1 MLRRK
6 KKERGSSDGSGPD
19 TPGAETGAEASG
31 GPPPGTG
38 EPATQAHDGAG
49 PGDDPT
55 AMAEQPAVQ
64 AEEPSALTEESTA
77 APSPEPAAS
86 AEPTP
91 SAKPAASTFG
101 PPPPPS
107 GGDFEERLPP
117 SFYFEGVI
125 KPSPVPTRDE
135 LERQAEADFR
145 AAIAPSLEPLRE
157 LVPEA
162 SSPDEAMRV
171 LAERQGEA
179 LVDEE
184 GAKLSSRDKYRN
196 ETSVYYR
203 IRTHFDKPSRRP
215 GLRREWQP
223 PSGLASP
230 QRESSGRR
238 SSR

>member
-6 KKERGSSDGSGPD
+6 KKEQASSDGSGPD
-19 TPGAETGAEASG
+19 TAGAETGAEASG
-31 GPPPGTG
+31 GPPPGT
-38 EPATQAHDGAG
+38 EETVTQAHDGAG

-55 AMAEQPAVQ
+55 AMAEQSAAT
-64 AEEPSALTEESTA
+64 AEEPSAPAEEPFAA
-77 APSPEPAAS
+77 APPEPAPS
-86 AEPTP
+86 AE
-91 SAKPAASTFG
+91 PAASTFG
-101 PPPPPS
+101 PPPPPPD
-107 GGDFEERLPP
+107 GAVEERLPA
-117 SFYFEGVI
+117 SFYFEGVV
-125 KPSPVPTRDE
+125 KPSQVPTRDE

-162 SSPDEAMRV
+162 SSPDEAIQV

-184 GAKLSSRDKYRN
+184 GANLSSRDIYRN

-215 GLRREWQP
+215 GLRQWQP

-230 QRESSGRR
+230 QRESSSRR